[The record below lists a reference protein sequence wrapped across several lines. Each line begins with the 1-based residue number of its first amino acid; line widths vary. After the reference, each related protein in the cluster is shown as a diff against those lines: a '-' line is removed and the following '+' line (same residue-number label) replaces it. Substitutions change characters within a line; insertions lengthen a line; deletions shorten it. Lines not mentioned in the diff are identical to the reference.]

1 MTLQSTQHAAMD
13 DTPCPAGVS
22 PVPRAFPK
30 GVQRRKKA
38 GEIGPG
44 ESFFRRLLSYF
55 FFYSYLCSGKTKYLE
70 QMNRTTKIIIGC
82 GAVLAALVIGFLL
95 YTMHGQMQESKQM
108 LALAEMD
115 KMEMENEY
123 EQFAMQY
130 NEMKT
135 QINNDSLV
143 AQLELEQ
150 KRTEELLEELRRVKS
165 SDAAEIMRLKKELA
179 TLREVLR
186 SYVLQIDSLN
196 RMNEALAQENSNLKT
211 QNQQAQQHI
220 SNLQGENESLSDK
233 VAIASQLDATGIY
246 AEGRNKKGKAA
257 KKIKDVKKFVIGFT
271 IARNVTTATGIRS
284 IYVRITTPTGDVLT
298 KGGTFAY
305 ENRQLEFS
313 IRKDIEYTGEEQS
326 VTVYWDVAETLSA
339 GNYRVDIFADGHN
352 IGTTHFTFDK

>member
-1 MTLQSTQHAAMD
+1 MN
-13 DTPCPAGVS
+13 
-22 PVPRAFPK
+22 
-30 GVQRRKKA
+30 KK
-38 GEIGPG
+38 
-44 ESFFRRLLSYF
+44 
-55 FFYSYLCSGKTKYLE
+55 
-70 QMNRTTKIIIGC
+70 TKIILSIV
-82 GAVLAALVIGFLL
+82 AVIVACVIGFLL
-95 YTMHGQMQESKQM
+95 YTMREQMLDSKQM
-108 LALAEMD
+108 LELAEMD
-115 KMEMENEY
+115 KLEMENEY

-143 AQLELEQ
+143 AQLEMEQ

-165 SDAAEIMRLKKELA
+165 SDAAEIMRLKQELA

-196 RMNEALAQENSNLKT
+196 RMNEALTQENSNLKT
-211 QNQQAQQHI
+211 QNEQARQHI
-220 SNLQGENESLSDK
+220 SNLSNENETLSDK

-246 AEGRNKKGKAA
+246 AEARNKKGKAA
-257 KKIKDVKKFVIGFT
+257 KQIKDVKKFVIGFT

-305 ENRQLEFS
+305 ENRQLEYS

-326 VTVYWDVAETLSA
+326 VTVYWDVAEALSA

>member
-1 MTLQSTQHAAMD
+1 MN
-13 DTPCPAGVS
+13 
-22 PVPRAFPK
+22 
-30 GVQRRKKA
+30 KK
-38 GEIGPG
+38 
-44 ESFFRRLLSYF
+44 
-55 FFYSYLCSGKTKYLE
+55 
-70 QMNRTTKIIIGC
+70 TKIILSIV
-82 GAVLAALVIGFLL
+82 AVIVACVIGFLL
-95 YTMHGQMQESKQM
+95 YTMREQMLDSKQM
-108 LALAEMD
+108 LELAEMD
-115 KMEMENEY
+115 KLEMENEY

-143 AQLELEQ
+143 AQLEMEQ

-196 RMNEALAQENSNLKT
+196 RMNEALTQENSNLKT
-211 QNQQAQQHI
+211 QNEQARQHI
-220 SNLQGENESLSDK
+220 SNLSTENESLSDK

-246 AEGRNKKGKAA
+246 AEARNKKGKAA
-257 KKIKDVKKFVIGFT
+257 KQIKDVKKFVIGFT

-305 ENRQLEFS
+305 ENRQLEYS

-326 VTVYWDVAETLSA
+326 VTVYWDVAEALSA

>member
-1 MTLQSTQHAAMD
+1 MD
-13 DTPCPAGVS
+13 
-22 PVPRAFPK
+22 
-30 GVQRRKKA
+30 KK
-38 GEIGPG
+38 
-44 ESFFRRLLSYF
+44 
-55 FFYSYLCSGKTKYLE
+55 
-70 QMNRTTKIIIGC
+70 TKIILSIV
-82 GAVLAALVIGFLL
+82 AILAALVIGFLL
-95 YTMHGQMQESKQM
+95 YTMREQMLESKQM
-108 LALAEMD
+108 LELAEMD
-115 KMEMENEY
+115 KLEMENEY

-143 AQLELEQ
+143 AQLEMEQ

-196 RMNEALAQENSNLKT
+196 RMNEALTQENTNLKT
-211 QNQQAQQHI
+211 QNEQARQHI
-220 SNLQGENESLSDK
+220 SNLSTENESLSDK

-257 KKIKDVKKFVIGFT
+257 KQIKDVKKFVIGFN
-271 IARNVTTATGIRS
+271 IARNVTTSTGIRS

-305 ENRQLEFS
+305 ENRQLEYS

-326 VTVYWDVAETLSA
+326 VTVYWDVTEALSA

-352 IGTTHFTFDK
+352 IGTTHFSFDK

>member
-1 MTLQSTQHAAMD
+1 MNKTQKTLLA
-13 DTPCPAGVS
+13 
-22 PVPRAFPK
+22 
-30 GVQRRKKA
+30 
-38 GEIGPG
+38 
-44 ESFFRRLLSYF
+44 
-55 FFYSYLCSGKTKYLE
+55 
-70 QMNRTTKIIIGC
+70 
-82 GAVLAALVIGFLL
+82 LAALLAAVVIGFLL
-95 YTMHGQMQESKQM
+95 VAMRRQVQESKQM
-108 LALAEMD
+108 LQLAEMD
-115 KMEMENEY
+115 KMELENEY

-143 AQLELEQ
+143 AQLEMEQ
-150 KRTEELLEELRRVKS
+150 QRTEELLEELKRVKS

-196 RMNEALAQENSNLKT
+196 RMNEALERENSNLKT
-211 QNQQAQQHI
+211 QNEQARQHI

-233 VAIASQLDATGIY
+233 VAIASQLDASGIY

-257 KKIKDVKKFVIGFT
+257 KKIKDVKKFVIGFN

-284 IYVRITTPTGDVLT
+284 IYVRITTPTGDVLS

-305 ENRQLEFS
+305 ENRQLEYS
-313 IRKDIEYTGEEQS
+313 IRKDIEYTGEQQS

-339 GNYRVDIFADGHN
+339 GAYRVDIFADGHN
-352 IGTTHFTFDK
+352 IGTTHFSFDK

>member
-1 MTLQSTQHAAMD
+1 MTKTQ
-13 DTPCPAGVS
+13 
-22 PVPRAFPK
+22 
-30 GVQRRKKA
+30 
-38 GEIGPG
+38 
-44 ESFFRRLLSYF
+44 
-55 FFYSYLCSGKTKYLE
+55 
-70 QMNRTTKIIIGC
+70 KIILS
-82 GAVLAALVIGFLL
+82 LAALLAAIVIGFLL
-95 YTMHGQMQESKQM
+95 VTMHRQMKESKQM
-108 LALAEMD
+108 LELAEMD

-135 QINNDSLV
+135 QINNDSL
-143 AQLELEQ
+143 ASQLEMEQ
-150 KRTEELLEELRRVKS
+150 KRTEELLEELKRVKS

-196 RMNEALAQENSNLKT
+196 RMNEALERENSNLKT
-211 QNQQAQQHI
+211 QNEQARQHI
-220 SNLQGENESLSDK
+220 SNLSSENESLSDK

-257 KKIKDVKKFVIGFT
+257 KKIKDVKKFVIGFN

-284 IYVRITTPTGDVLT
+284 IYVRITTPTGDVLS

-305 ENRQLEFS
+305 ENRQLEYS

-326 VTVYWDVAETLSA
+326 VTVYWDIAEALSA

-352 IGTTHFTFDK
+352 IGTTHFAFDK